1 MMQFGESIPDN
12 LENQWRH
19 QLDRFVT
26 ENQQDLAALAWGL
39 KNEWEND
46 EDVLGI
52 DLEPEAHFIRCSRQS
67 LEELNRNVQGKI
79 QEILG
84 IVENYNYNE
93 EVAMIAI
100 NQGQIKLIYYQCES
114 SPSLCFDEKQ
124 MSLDSLIEQLES
136 TMKGIKWKG

>member
-1 MMQFGESIPDN
+1 MQFGESIPDN
-12 LENQWRH
+12 LENKWRYE
-19 QLDRFVT
+19 LDRFVT
-26 ENQQDLAALAWGL
+26 ENKEDLAALAWGL

-46 EDVLGI
+46 QDVLGI

-100 NQGQIKLIYYQCES
+100 NKGQIKLIYYQCES
-114 SPSLCFDEKQ
+114 SPSLYFDEKQ
-124 MSLDSLIEQLES
+124 ISLDSLIEQLES
-136 TMKGIKWKG
+136 TMKAIKWKV